1 MTLAHKRSLDALTAD
16 ILRWIAEGRELAF
29 GSDEGAFA
37 SPTDFHAANWCVL
50 CVGEAAGNIIKSYP
64 GFAEGALKRELSM
77 ASAARNRI
85 VHGYYNLDEE
95 VIKGTIANSFPVL
108 LDLLQ
113 ERMRQYDAPS
123 QTDESEPG

>member
-1 MTLAHKRSLDALTAD
+1 
-16 ILRWIAEGRELAF
+16 
-29 GSDEGAFA
+29 
-37 SPTDFHAANWCVL
+37 VL

-95 VIKGTIANSFPVL
+95 VIQGTIANSFPVL
-108 LDLLQ
+108 LGLLQ
-113 ERMRQYDAPS
+113 ERMRLYDA
-123 QTDESEPG
+123 QTELDDRSPG